1 MALRVIWSP
10 RADKDFDRINDY
22 LIETWSEKVLMKFV
36 KDTFA
41 KIEHIARFPKYIL
54 KPKNYQKFV
63 NAR

>member
-36 KDTFA
+36 KDTFS
-41 KIEHIARFPKYIL
+41 KIEHIARFPKIY
-54 KPKNYQKFV
+54 PETKNY
-63 NAR
+63 